1 MRQSREIKTFLFSQ
15 YFSEGLR
22 ITFGVLLPSL
32 AFFQLDQLEVGL
44 TISLGAVCVS
54 IADNQGPINHK
65 RNGMLFCSIFVFLTT
80 LLTGLINK
88 YPILL
93 GLEII
98 ILCFFYSMFSV
109 YGNRASSIG
118 TAALLVMILS
128 IDHDVTASKGAMGH
142 ALYILAG
149 GIWYMMLSL
158 SLSQIRPYRLA
169 QQAMGECIREV
180 AEYIRLKADFYDEET
195 DFDENYRKLISQQV
209 IVHEQQDS
217 VRELLFKTRL
227 MVKESTLAGRLLIL
241 VFVDIVDLFE
251 QTMATHYD
259 YLTLHKTF
267 GKSNSLKEFK
277 SIIIKLSEE
286 LENLSYYIISNEIP
300 QRLNDFKF
308 ELERLKKCIDQV
320 EESGTNAFVLKKIL
334 INVRNMV
341 SRVDKIY
348 TYFNQKQLYGQE
360 IKNEVDLSKFVS
372 HHNFD
377 FKILKENLSPKS
389 SIFRHSVRV
398 SLMCLIGF
406 LVSKLFPVGYHSYWI
421 LLTILVLLKPA
432 YSLTKQRNIERLI
445 GTIFGAVVGA
455 LILIFIKDQTA
466 LFIFL
471 LLFMVGAYSFQ
482 RLNYVVSVLF
492 MTPYIL
498 ILFSFLGENNL
509 IIAQERIID
518 TFIGS
523 FIALSASYLVLPNW
537 ESHQFKDFMQEV
549 LIANYQYLQK
559 VAIILSGGKIDITA
573 YKLARKN
580 VYVSSANLGSA
591 FQRMLSEPKSKQ
603 QNSKELHKFVVLNH
617 MLSSYTATLITN
629 LQQINPLIV
638 NDLHIKLIRRSLY
651 TLSEVIKSMKD
662 VEMEEIEINTSD
674 SKSFSKSSN
683 ESDLLSEQL
692 QLVNK
697 LILDLQKLIQN
708 QIPTERMI
716 NQSS

>member
-1 MRQSREIKTFLFSQ
+1 MKQSREIKTFIFSQ

-22 ITFGVLLPSL
+22 ITVGVLLPSL
-32 AFFQLDQLEVGL
+32 VFFHLGQLSIGL

-65 RNGMLFCSIFVFLTT
+65 RNGMLYCSIFVFLTT
-80 LLTGLINK
+80 LLTGFINK
-88 YPILL
+88 YPILI
-93 GLEII
+93 GLEILV
-98 ILCFFYSMFSV
+98 LCFLYSMFSV
-109 YGNRASSIG
+109 YGNRASSVG

-128 IDHDVTASKGAMGH
+128 IDYDVTSSNGSFGH
-142 ALYILAG
+142 ALYILTG
-149 GIWYMMLSL
+149 GIWYMLLSL

-180 AEYIRLKADFYDEET
+180 AEYVRLKADFYDHET
-195 DFDENYRKLISQQV
+195 DFDENYKKLISQQV

-227 MVKESTLAGRLLIL
+227 MVKESTPAGRLLIL
-241 VFVDIVDLFE
+241 VFVDVVDLFE

-259 YLTLHKTF
+259 YRTLHKTF
-267 GKSNSLKEFK
+267 GESESLKEFK
-277 SIIIKLSEE
+277 AIIIKLSEE

-300 QRLNDFKF
+300 QRLNDFKY
-308 ELERLKKCIDQV
+308 ELERLKTCIDKV

-341 SRVDKIY
+341 GRLDKIY
-348 TYFNQKQLYGQE
+348 TYFNQKPVSGQE
-360 IKNEVDLSKFVS
+360 IKTEVDLSKFVS
-372 HHNFD
+372 HQNFD
-377 FKILKENLSPKS
+377 FKIFKDNLSLKS
-389 SIFRHSVRV
+389 SIFRHSIRV
-398 SLMCLIGF
+398 ALMCLIGF
-406 LVSKLFPVGYHSYWI
+406 LVSKLFPIGHHSYWI

-445 GTIFGAVVGA
+445 GTLAGGIAGA
-455 LILIFIKDQTA
+455 LILIFIKDQTI
-466 LFIFL
+466 LFIL
-471 LLFMVGAYSFQ
+471 LLVFMVASYSFQ
-482 RLNYVVSVLF
+482 RLNYIVSVLF

-509 IIAQERIID
+509 NIAQERIID

-523 FIALSASYLVLPNW
+523 FIALSASYMVLPNW
-537 ESHQFKDFMQEV
+537 ESYQFKDFMQEV

-559 VAIILSGGKIDITA
+559 VAGIVSGNNLDITA

-617 MLSSYTATLITN
+617 MLSSYIATLITT
-629 LQQINPLIV
+629 LQQNDSLEIN
-638 NDLHIKLIRRSLY
+638 DYHIKLIRRSLY
-651 TLSEVIKSMKD
+651 TLSEVIKGIKN
-662 VEMEEIEINTSD
+662 VELEEFDLNIPD
-674 SKSFSKSSN
+674 SKSIAKNSN
-683 ESDLLSEQL
+683 ESNLLTEQL
-692 QLVNK
+692 ELVNK
-697 LILDLQKLIQN
+697 LINDLQKLSQN
-708 QIPTERMI
+708 LV
-716 NQSS
+716 

>member
-1 MRQSREIKTFLFSQ
+1 MKQSREIKTFIFSQ

-22 ITFGVLLPSL
+22 ITVGVLLPSL
-32 AFFQLDQLEVGL
+32 VFFHLGQLSIGL

-65 RNGMLFCSIFVFLTT
+65 RNGMLYCSIFVFLTT
-80 LLTGLINK
+80 LLTGFINK
-88 YPILL
+88 YPTLIR
-93 GLEII
+93 LEILV
-98 ILCFFYSMFSV
+98 LCFFYSMFSV

-128 IDHDVTASKGAMGH
+128 IDHDVTSSNGSFGH
-142 ALYILAG
+142 ALYILTG
-149 GIWYMMLSL
+149 GIWYMLLSL

-180 AEYIRLKADFYDEET
+180 AEYVRLKADFYDHET
-195 DFDENYRKLISQQV
+195 DFDENYKKLISQQV

-227 MVKESTLAGRLLIL
+227 MVKESTPAGRILIL

-259 YLTLHKTF
+259 YRTLHKTF
-267 GKSNSLKEFK
+267 GESESLKEFK
-277 SIIIKLSEE
+277 AIIIKLSEE

-300 QRLNDFKF
+300 QRLNDFKY
-308 ELERLKKCIDQV
+308 ELERLKTCIDKV

-341 SRVDKIY
+341 GRLDKIY
-348 TYFNQKQLYGQE
+348 TYFNQKQGSGQE
-360 IKNEVDLSKFVS
+360 IKTEVDLSKFVS
-372 HHNFD
+372 HQNFD
-377 FKILKENLSPKS
+377 FKILKENLSLKS
-389 SIFRHSVRV
+389 SIFRHSIRV
-398 SLMCLIGF
+398 ALMCLIGF
-406 LVSKLFPVGYHSYWI
+406 LVSKLFPIGHHSYWI

-445 GTIFGAVVGA
+445 GTLAGGIAGA
-455 LILIFIKDQTA
+455 LILIFIKDQTV
-466 LFIFL
+466 LFIL
-471 LLFMVGAYSFQ
+471 LLVFMVASYSFQ
-482 RLNYVVSVLF
+482 RLNYIVSVLF

-509 IIAQERIID
+509 NIAQERIID

-523 FIALSASYLVLPNW
+523 FIALSASYMVLPNW
-537 ESHQFKDFMQEV
+537 ESYQFKDFMQEV

-559 VAIILSGGKIDITA
+559 VAGIVSGNNLDITA

-617 MLSSYTATLITN
+617 MLSSYIATLITT
-629 LQQINPLIV
+629 LQQNDSLEIN
-638 NDLHIKLIRRSLY
+638 DYHIKLIRRSLY
-651 TLSEVIKSMKD
+651 TLSEVIKGIKNA
-662 VEMEEIEINTSD
+662 ELEEFDLNIPD
-674 SKSFSKSSN
+674 SKSIAKNSN
-683 ESDLLSEQL
+683 ESNLLTEQL
-692 QLVNK
+692 ELVNK
-697 LILDLQKLIQN
+697 LINDLQKLSQN
-708 QIPTERMI
+708 LV
-716 NQSS
+716 

>member
-1 MRQSREIKTFLFSQ
+1 MKQSREIKTFIFSQ

-32 AFFQLDQLEVGL
+32 VFFQLDQLSIGL

-65 RNGMLFCSIFVFLTT
+65 RNGMLYCSIFVFLTT

-88 YPILL
+88 YPTLV
-93 GLEII
+93 GLEIL

-109 YGNRASSIG
+109 YGSRASSIG

-128 IDHDVTASKGAMGH
+128 IDHDVTASKGALGH
-142 ALYILAG
+142 ALYILIG
-149 GIWYMMLSL
+149 GIWYMLLSL

-169 QQAMGECIREV
+169 QQAMGECIRVV
-180 AEYIRLKADFYDEET
+180 AEYVKLKANFYDDET
-195 DFDENYRKLISQQV
+195 DFDENYKKLISQQV

-217 VRELLFKTRL
+217 LRELLFKTRV
-227 MVKESTLAGRLLIL
+227 MVKESTFAGRLLIL

-259 YLTLHKTF
+259 YQTLHRTF
-267 GKSNSLKEFK
+267 GKSQSLKEFK
-277 SIIIKLSEE
+277 HIIIKLSEE

-300 QRLNDFKF
+300 QRLYDFKY
-308 ELERLKKCIDQV
+308 ELERLKMCIDKV
-320 EESGTNAFVLKKIL
+320 EESGINAFVLKKIL

-348 TYFNQKQLYGQE
+348 TYFNQKQISGQE
-360 IKNEVDLSKFVS
+360 VKNEVDLSKFVS
-372 HHNFD
+372 HQNFD

-389 SIFRHSVRV
+389 SIFRHSIRV
-398 SLMCLIGF
+398 ALMCLIGF
-406 LVSKLFPVGYHSYWI
+406 LVSKLFPVGHHSYWI

-445 GTIFGAVVGA
+445 GTILGGVAGA

-471 LLFMVGAYSFQ
+471 LIFMVASYSFQ
-482 RLNYVVSVLF
+482 RLNYIVSVLF

-509 IIAQERIID
+509 NIAQERIID

-537 ESHQFKDFMQEV
+537 ESYQFKDFMREV

-559 VAIILSGGKIDITA
+559 VASILAGNNLDITA

-603 QNSKELHKFVVLNH
+603 KNSKELHKFVVLNH
-617 MLSSYTATLITN
+617 MLSSYTANLMTN
-629 LQQINPLIV
+629 LQQKRPSEV
-638 NDLHIKLIRRSLY
+638 NESHIKLIKRSLF
-651 TLSEVIKSMKD
+651 TLSEVIKVMKD
-662 VEMEEIEINTSD
+662 VELEEIEVNLPEI
-674 SKSFSKSSN
+674 KSIGKNSN
-683 ESDLLSEQL
+683 ESNLLSEQL
-692 QLVNK
+692 ELVNK
-697 LILDLQKLIQN
+697 LILDLQKLSQ
-708 QIPTERMI
+708 TLF
-716 NQSS
+716 

>member
-1 MRQSREIKTFLFSQ
+1 MKQSREIKTFIFSQ

-32 AFFQLDQLEVGL
+32 VFFQLDQLSIGL

-65 RNGMLFCSIFVFLTT
+65 RNGMLYCSIFVFLTT

-88 YPILL
+88 YPTLV
-93 GLEII
+93 GLEIL

-128 IDHDVTASKGAMGH
+128 IDHDVTASKGALGH
-142 ALYILAG
+142 ALYILIG
-149 GIWYMMLSL
+149 GIWYMLLSL

-169 QQAMGECIREV
+169 QQAMGECIRVV
-180 AEYIRLKADFYDEET
+180 AEYVKLKANFYDDET
-195 DFDENYRKLISQQV
+195 DFDENYKKLISQQV

-217 VRELLFKTRL
+217 LRELLFKTRV
-227 MVKESTLAGRLLIL
+227 MVKESTFAGRLLIL

-259 YLTLHKTF
+259 YQTLHRTF
-267 GKSNSLKEFK
+267 GKSQSLKEFK
-277 SIIIKLSEE
+277 HIIIKLSEE

-300 QRLNDFKF
+300 QRLYDFKY
-308 ELERLKKCIDQV
+308 ELERLKMCIDKV
-320 EESGTNAFVLKKIL
+320 EESGINAFVLKKIL

-348 TYFNQKQLYGQE
+348 TYFNQKQISGQE
-360 IKNEVDLSKFVS
+360 VKNEVDLSKFVS
-372 HHNFD
+372 HQNFD

-389 SIFRHSVRV
+389 SIFRHSIRV
-398 SLMCLIGF
+398 ALMCLIGF
-406 LVSKLFPVGYHSYWI
+406 LVSKLFPVGHHSYWI

-445 GTIFGAVVGA
+445 GTILGGVAGA

-471 LLFMVGAYSFQ
+471 LIFMVASYSFQ
-482 RLNYVVSVLF
+482 RLNYIVSVLF

-509 IIAQERIID
+509 NIAQERIID

-537 ESHQFKDFMQEV
+537 ESYQFKDFMREV

-559 VAIILSGGKIDITA
+559 VASILAGNNLDITA

-603 QNSKELHKFVVLNH
+603 KNSKELHKFVVLNH
-617 MLSSYTATLITN
+617 MLSSYTANLMTN
-629 LQQINPLIV
+629 LQQKRPSEV
-638 NDLHIKLIRRSLY
+638 NESHIKLIKRSLF
-651 TLSEVIKSMKD
+651 TLSEVIKVMKD
-662 VEMEEIEINTSD
+662 VELEEIEVNLPEI
-674 SKSFSKSSN
+674 KSIGKNSN
-683 ESDLLSEQL
+683 ESNLLSEQL
-692 QLVNK
+692 ELVNK
-697 LILDLQKLIQN
+697 LILDLQKLSQ
-708 QIPTERMI
+708 TLF
-716 NQSS
+716 

>member
-1 MRQSREIKTFLFSQ
+1 MRQSREIKTFIFSQ

-32 AFFQLDQLEVGL
+32 VFFHLDQLEVGL
-44 TISLGAVCVS
+44 TISLGAYCVS
-54 IADNQGPINHK
+54 IADNQGPISHK
-65 RNGMLFCSIFVFLTT
+65 RNGMLVCNIFVFITT
-80 LLTGLINK
+80 LLTGFINK

-118 TAALLVMILS
+118 TAALLIMILS
-128 IDHDVTASKGAMGH
+128 IDQDVTVFTGVWGH
-142 ALYILAG
+142 ALLILAG
-149 GIWYMMLSL
+149 GIWYMLLSL

-169 QQAMGECIREV
+169 QQAMGESIREV
-180 AEYIRLKADFYDEET
+180 AKYVRLKADFYDKGT
-195 DFDENYRKLISQQV
+195 DFEENYKKLISQQI
-209 IVHEQQDS
+209 IVHEHQDS
-217 VRELLFKTRL
+217 VRELLFKTRYNL
-227 MVKESTLAGRLLIL
+227 KESTLVGRLLIL
-241 VFVDIVDLFE
+241 VFVDVVDLFE
-251 QTMATHYD
+251 QAMATQYD
-259 YLTLHKTF
+259 YRNLHKTF
-267 GKSNSLKEFK
+267 GRLNALKEFK
-277 SIIIKLSEE
+277 SIINKLSDE
-286 LENLSYYIISNEIP
+286 LENLSYYIISNQIP
-300 QRLNDFKF
+300 KRLNDFKY
-308 ELERLKKCIDQV
+308 ELEILKKCIDQV

-341 SRVDKIY
+341 SRIDKIY
-348 TYFNQKQLYGQE
+348 TYFNQKQISGQE
-360 IKNEVDLSKFVS
+360 SKSEVDLSKFVS
-372 HHNFD
+372 HKNLD
-377 FKILKENLSPKS
+377 FKILNENLSPKS

-398 SLMCLIGF
+398 ALMCLIGF
-406 LVSKLFPVGYHSYWI
+406 VVSKLFPMGYHSYWI

-445 GTIFGAVVGA
+445 GTIAGGLAGA

-466 LFIFL
+466 LFLIL
-471 LLFMVGAYSFQ
+471 LIFMVASYSFQ
-482 RLNYVVSVLF
+482 RLNYIVSVLF

-509 IIAQERIID
+509 NIAQERIID

-537 ESHQFKDFMQEV
+537 ESHQFKDFMREV
-549 LIANYQYLQK
+549 MIANYQYLQK
-559 VAIILSGGKIDITA
+559 VAIMLSGGTLDIMA
-573 YKLARKN
+573 YKLVRKN

-603 QNSKELHKFVVLNH
+603 QNIKELHKFVVLNH

-629 LQQINPLIV
+629 LQQISQQTINES
-638 NDLHIKLIRRSLY
+638 HIKLIRRSLY

-662 VEMEEIEINTSD
+662 TELEEFEFLNN
-674 SKSFSKSSN
+674 SKSFGENSN

-692 QLVNK
+692 ELVNK
-697 LILDLQKLIQN
+697 LILDIQKL
-708 QIPTERMI
+708 T
-716 NQSS
+716 